1 MSDIDQNKLRK
12 IDLTLLLVFLGLMRH
27 RKAVLVAAELGLT
40 QSSISHSLRRLR
52 EIFEDPLFLRRA
64 HGLEPTAVAGA
75 LEPKI
80 RQIVETLNQTLSAPG
95 KFEPEK
101 SERIIRI
108 AGRDNVLSR
117 LVPPLISRLDIAAPQ
132 MRLSSLELGRDAAMR
147 AVSDGDIDFAIG
159 YYWEY
164 GKELMSDILYTEEYR
179 VIARKGH
186 PLFREELTVESYID
200 ARHILVSEVG
210 DMSGIVDMT
219 LEKTGLSRRVVA
231 SVPLFFPA
239 LATVAQSDLIGT
251 LPKSLVEKFAP
262 VFDLEWRTPPIEIRT
277 FTIQALR
284 HRRDEKNPFHTW
296 LLDILKQCAEIDR
309 TPPAERPASH
319 QRDQV

>member
-1 MSDIDQNKLRK
+1 MSDIDQTKLRK

-27 RKAVLVAAELGLT
+27 RKAVSVAGELGLT

-52 EIFEDPLFLRRA
+52 EIFADPLFLRRA
-64 HGLEPTAVAGA
+64 HGLEPTAVANA
-75 LEPKI
+75 LEPNV
-80 RQIVETLNQTLSAPG
+80 RHVVETLNNTLAAPDT
-95 KFEPEK
+95 FEPNN
-101 SERIIRI
+101 STRVIRI
-108 AGRDNVLSR
+108 AGRDNILSR
-117 LVPPLISRLDIAAPQ
+117 LVPPLVARLGISAPR

-159 YYWEY
+159 YYWDY
-164 GKELMSDILYTEEYR
+164 GKDLLSDTLYTEEYR

-186 PLFREELTVESYID
+186 PLFCGDLTVESYAG

-210 DMSGIVDMT
+210 DMTGIVDMT
-219 LEKTGLSRRVVA
+219 LEKIGMSRRVVA

-251 LPKSLVEKFAP
+251 LPKSLVEEFAP
-262 VFDLEWRTPPIEIRT
+262 LFGLAWRAPPIEIRT

-296 LLDILKQCAEIDR
+296 LLGVLMQCARIDR
-309 TPPAERPASH
+309 TPLLERPVAPPA
-319 QRDQV
+319 

>member
-1 MSDIDQNKLRK
+1 MSDIDQTKLRK

-27 RKAVLVAAELGLT
+27 RKAVLVAGELGLT

-64 HGLEPTAVAGA
+64 HGLEPTAVADA

-80 RQIVETLNQTLSAPG
+80 RQIIETLNQTLAAPDG
-95 KFEPEK
+95 FEPEK
-101 SERIIRI
+101 SGRVIRI

-117 LVPPLISRLDIAAPQ
+117 LVPPLISRLGAVAPQ

-164 GKELMSDILYTEEYR
+164 GKELMSDILYTEEYL
-179 VIARKGH
+179 VIARNGH
-186 PLFREELTVESYID
+186 PLFRKELTIDTYAD

-210 DMSGIVDMT
+210 DMTGIVDMT

-251 LPKSLVEKFAP
+251 LPKSLVEEFAP
-262 VFDLEWRTPPIEIRT
+262 LFGLEWRAPPIEIRT

-284 HRRDEKNPFHTW
+284 HRRDEKNPFHAW
-296 LLDILKQCAEIDR
+296 LLDLLTQCAKIDR
-309 TPPAERPASH
+309 TPLAERPVSPPA
-319 QRDQV
+319 